1 MATRMTGKQFFQQRI
16 AQNINLDDEV
26 DDEGEGDFNDLLDKR
41 NEVGAFDADLFEDE
55 DDVELDE

>member
-1 MATRMTGKQFFQQRI
+1 MTGKQFFQQRI

-41 NEVGAFDADLFEDE
+41 NEVGAFDAELFEDE